1 MQEIS
6 SEKPLI
12 GADNNSLIA
21 LLSINLVVYAFI
33 GFLKTVYY
41 LNSYPLE
48 QFYAQIVHPSIL
60 FSNFQTL
67 LHQPWSLLTYN
78 WAQDG
83 FWILLTNMIW
93 LTAFGIVLQESNA
106 NKHLFPIYFYS
117 GLVGGI
123 VFCFIGAKTPLMGAS
138 ISVMAIAIAAITLRP
153 QYRLLKNIG
162 GGIPLWVLVTGYLVI
177 QVFSFKE
184 VEIAIVL
191 AHLIAATIGFI
202 YILLLKKGH
211 DLGKWMHQLLHLMNK
226 SLAPKNNS

>member
-1 MQEIS
+1 MQEISS

-21 LLSINLVVYAFI
+21 LLSINLVVYALI

-48 QFYAQIVHPSIL
+48 QFYAQVVHPSIL
-60 FSNFQTL
+60 FSDFPTL
-67 LHQPWSLLTYN
+67 FHQPWSLLTYN

-83 FWILLTNMIW
+83 FWILLTNMLW

-123 VFCFIGAKTPLMGAS
+123 IYCGIGGKAPLMGAG
-138 ISVMAIAIAAITLRP
+138 ISVMAIAIAAMTLRP
-153 QYRLLKNIG
+153 QYRWLKNMG
-162 GGIPLWVLVTGYLVI
+162 GGIPLWVLVLGYLVI
-177 QVFSFKE
+177 QAFSFKQME
-184 VEIAIVL
+184 LGIIV
-191 AHLIAATIGFI
+191 AQLIGAVTGFI

-211 DLGKWMHQLLHLMNK
+211 DLGKWMHQLLHLMNN
-226 SLAPKNNS
+226 SLAPKK